1 MTTGTPARPAKNT
14 TVRRSPWTSLAADEP
29 PGRCTWQAACAA
41 ADPELFFPATAD
53 QATEAKRICAGCPV
67 KPQCLKYS
75 LVTAQEWGIWGGL
88 TEQERLALLH
98 RERRP
103 RTGRPS

>member
-1 MTTGTPARPAKNT
+1 MTTGTPARAEPT

-29 PGRCTWQAACAA
+29 PGRWTWRAACAV

-53 QATEAKRICAGCPV
+53 QAAEAQRVCGDCPV
-67 KPQCLKYS
+67 KPQCLDYS
-75 LVTAQEWGIWGGL
+75 LATAQEWGIWGGL
-88 TEQERLALLH
+88 TEQERQALLR

-103 RTGRPS
+103 RAGRPS